1 MGSNGRGHHQW
12 IRHQSS
18 ELCVSLLFRSM
29 DNILKKYLLSVG
41 CCVLLVELL
50 YHPHFWWLVQLLTDS
65 VSPKHL
71 FSKKLAWKGNI
82 KMQLLRK
89 KKAQIGR
96 LKVFRNSYKLARP
109 NASANICMMRTRML
123 HNNDRIG
130 WQVIIWQFQHKSN
143 VDTLTQAAA
152 ASFKLTGQNNSAA
165 LGFHRQECSLL
176 SGVYLCVCVCLC
188 ICVCVCAVSSIAK
201 WWSKHP
207 YWGFKWSNLVGHPCY
222 GLSQ

>member
-50 YHPHFWWLVQLLTDS
+50 YHPHFWWLVQLLIDS

-109 NASANICMMRTRML
+109 NASANIWCEPECY
-123 HNNDRIG
+123 
-130 WQVIIWQFQHKSN
+130 IIM
-143 VDTLTQAAA
+143 
-152 ASFKLTGQNNSAA
+152 TGLAD
-165 LGFHRQECSLL
+165 
-176 SGVYLCVCVCLC
+176 
-188 ICVCVCAVSSIAK
+188 
-201 WWSKHP
+201 
-207 YWGFKWSNLVGHPCY
+207 KWSLTISTQEQCWHTHTSCCCFFQTY
-222 GLSQ
+222 WSE